1 MARYKFYNINPLGK
15 IEEDC
20 VIRAI
25 SLALNE
31 DYDVILHKLY
41 LIGEL
46 YDCEFL
52 CKSCYGCLLDNVYEL
67 DRIESFNG
75 MMIDDFL
82 NICDDGTYLVRVSGH
97 LTCII
102 DKCIYDLW
110 DCKNEI
116 IDTIWKI

>member
-1 MARYKFYNINPLGK
+1 MARYKFYNINPLGA

-25 SLALNE
+25 SLALKE
-31 DYDVILHKLY
+31 DYDLIYHKLE

-46 YDCEFL
+46 YECEFL
-52 CKSCYGCLLDNVYEL
+52 CKSCYGCLLDDVYEL

-75 MMIDDFL
+75 LTINEFL
-82 NICDDGTYLVRVSGH
+82 NICDNSTYLVRVQGH

-110 DCKNEI
+110 DCSNEI